1 MFILHTVADATQKLS
16 IVGEVITPSGD
27 WSAWSAAVNLVELN
41 N

>member
-1 MFILHTVADATQKLS
+1 MFILHTDADAAQKLS

-27 WSAWSAAVNLVELN
+27 WSAAVNLVELN